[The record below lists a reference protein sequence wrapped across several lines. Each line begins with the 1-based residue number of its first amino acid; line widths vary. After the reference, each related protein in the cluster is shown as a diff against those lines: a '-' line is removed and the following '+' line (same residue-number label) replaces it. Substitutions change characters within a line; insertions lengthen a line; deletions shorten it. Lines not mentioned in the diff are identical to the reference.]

1 MDIAPDRRLTV
12 HMSAMDADDFEKVFH
27 GPVLV
32 RSFVAAA
39 CSDTSIFHLLVQAN
53 FNVNAVDDEGKSPLH
68 LACQYGHFAVV
79 EILVKYQ
86 PVLNE
91 LTESGMTALHQAV
104 YNGVELAV
112 VEALV
117 EAKSDI
123 ENICSDVYSAD
134 PIINDAVA
142 QSDLNVVEY
151 LLEQGVNIEVTNN
164 EGYTPLIVAT
174 QFKRHDVMAL
184 LLEKNAKLE
193 AADKNG
199 CTALMESILKRDHIG
214 TDLLVLHGAS
224 LHSRNKNGFSAISL
238 AMYHDIELGKR
249 LYSMHQ
255 KKLQSPAKTP
265 STTTTVMAM
274 QKQLS
279 SDVGRSLRVGDLIYL
294 HVENGMVLGCD
305 GFLHTDLHLTFP
317 THEWEDYIFCIH
329 PKMSYDY
336 VDLSLGVHPYFETT
350 DAFSEEERYDAME
363 KRRNDEKLTL
373 ALQTKDLVRE
383 YSTIQLF
390 HVKSQQYLRVN
401 PMASTT
407 HANVELDHLPSCY
420 SWFQFHADKPSSDLG
435 IMTNSP
441 VTLASA
447 SVSSAAQAV
456 RKSKPVTLLANHS
469 STTKVLLGLYTS
481 HDPLVLRPFVWKNGE
496 YAISGTGTRQ
506 LPLPR
511 SYSLNFKP
519 QVSKVN
525 SVFHLEMSSKSSA
538 GGVLYQLRHVSSRF
552 LLAMQCPCAKRDHV
566 TASLV
571 NPESLDTWIA
581 HLKVAYHNNAVRSD
595 LAHHDDDHRE
605 YAFHFSHTCPKCS
618 RVWCLGTTQN
628 KVHTGTGGSSL
639 MYCTLSQMVWNQSG
653 EWLVGVPIST
663 DFTKKVHHVCAWREA
678 FLTFSHTA
686 LCFLDDTTTTEN
698 IIPQSIHA
706 VLVAS
711 QQIHSLM
718 ETPEVDEVVSF
729 LQQICADVEIL
740 EAMFL
745 ATSIFRSMASIE
757 GVDELMVTFFR
768 AMRVLVVGND
778 SSEIYLQE
786 QFGDRLG
793 QIKILT
799 GLDMEFATKY
809 VDARIIM
816 TNMIAKNSGAVSHL
830 LENIN
835 ASHIVPGN
843 WTITA
848 QFFIALSLS
857 ERPDSLI
864 AKKLYDHEMNVSET
878 WVSKWETC
886 AIHTRLDGDS
896 ICVRWCDS
904 HEDGRAIPGMLH
916 RSATIAAFKSQ
927 VKIEP
932 THVTVPLEL
941 LVDESSKPTLPPL
954 VDKWIALYM
963 HQLKLVSALCE
974 KNVNVRRFFQPK
986 FPKHVLVAGIRRE
999 SLPFA
1004 IRTLYVEL
1012 LHYLYVPPTGML
1024 DNIQLSNLF
1033 LDLNIHGANPLSSHM
1048 PALYILIDATIH
1060 AVVVN
1065 NVSYFVF
1072 LRKLLSFVDSLL
1084 SVGYCGTN
1092 PAYYKQLFEALYVTG
1107 MKCDAVVK
1115 FDSNGDR
1122 STLDPLNLSC
1132 NTTYGVANV
1141 RSTTAPGDP
1150 PVEFSH
1156 GLVQY
1161 LSNLL
1166 GHNDTLVAQEA
1177 FVTLSEILPRAS
1189 FAWLR
1194 AVKPMCE
1201 LVKPDD
1207 HNDSLRQIIHEA
1219 QAVFDLDAHTFHSH
1233 VQRLHTK
1240 ILDEGRKKKSKAST
1254 DPLQVSIHRVK
1265 KWKRN
1270 VASNNPT
1277 LLRMLRIAQIPER
1290 TIAYLEAALARGVF
1304 VVPSNDDLAL
1314 ELEYYKTVVFKS
1326 TAIDNNAT
1334 KGNSHFRMAKEE
1346 AVKDRATL
1354 AHHLLSLLHQFTP
1367 HLSEEFSLRLL
1378 VLVVP
1383 LVNDNF
1389 ALVKDV
1395 SSLVYSM
1402 LCQPNAVVD
1411 SRYADVFKALLK
1423 HVHYNESAGQCVL
1436 HMLRESQSDEW
1447 KNQASYQLFYSE
1459 FDLKTLLVAYP
1470 KQVFVLDILCLV
1482 ADGSTNERIY
1492 GHLECKSLLSLEW
1505 IVQLITHAQATPSHK
1520 RVGLALIKT
1529 LYLDSDLETGWV
1541 STHLDTLRPAFA
1553 FCRQALSMVGS
1564 HMDVVVD
1571 GVVPFLKAWVAMVTV
1586 QSKNPVVVE
1595 FHHHLEGDMKAMIS
1609 HLDQLTSQHPFM
1621 CAHAKYPLSH
1631 VVETLSQ
1638 LTMCTTMALIG
1649 NTRNDMAMAYA
1660 VELKKAPPQRIC
1672 YHPFVRGARALLV
1685 NHAAK
1690 LMVQDPNQLSSALV
1704 IGAFQRL
1711 QATSIPDATLL
1722 DLAIVG
1728 KHLIQV
1734 DQQAS
1739 QWDQDLI
1746 SLILAEQDGLSSSGN
1761 KKPNHFNKWAK
1772 VTPQLHRLKAAL
1784 AFRPAKAARDK
1795 TFRGKSYQ
1803 SLDVQSFVDPV
1814 FVADHVN
1821 KDSSVDTFAHWKKS
1835 FEPLDLQ
1842 TLMQCLV
1849 RLITRSSSSSLLGL
1863 RVFVQALTSK
1873 REAAEDRTEYDE
1885 KALLQAR
1892 VEWKALLST
1901 AVKSDVTSLV
1911 FWCIK
1916 ESMEEVS
1923 NPVKSR
1929 LALNLISELLV
1940 DGFKEAQDAL
1950 YAGYV
1955 GLDDHFRSYLF
1966 GFLMSHITGQ
1976 SHDAS
1981 IVSLTLFQL
1990 LCEGHHTNWQ
2000 NIMRSGKFNR
2010 SVLDTVI
2017 NLMARICKQSDN
2029 VFALKDVQVMSKVL
2043 AFLSEACQG
2052 PCLENQQFIAESVV
2066 PRLCTDIS
2074 LGKPQCENG
2083 QYPLHLAKLKH
2094 NVNVL
2099 LLSMVEGRD
2108 DTLVHLHYVELI
2120 RPQDMCRV
2128 LTVNRK
2134 KIKSIELLRLAYSLL
2149 SKATSHTVD
2158 NLFYFSKG
2166 WHDAQNEHV
2175 AFFAKQTINVEV
2187 VRGDTEI
2194 QVYFPRPRESR
2205 FLSPREQKRL
2215 MDIMEFG
2222 EDNALAAFTSPES
2235 RNIAEELRTRHI
2247 LAQNATYEWMTE
2259 NQTFIRQAMFVVC
2272 FYINFVMVLGLAI
2285 DPDDSE
2291 PVVHIYSYWT
2301 LSGLGGVFCILCSS
2315 LWLYNIATEMSF
2327 SYARQKLKPVKLR
2340 RMTLQDM
2347 TSEVWSAIAESC
2359 YAIGMFRSCGWVAVY
2374 AAITMVYGMDD
2385 SLTYITAG
2393 VSLAYVLYI
2402 VLLAIRK
2409 VSGIFHFA
2417 YITDD
2422 KVRNRQVAIS
2432 NVLFWFN
2439 AVVDTLIKDNVVV
2452 FTLYTLCAFMG
2463 LSSDVSKRAYL
2474 KAVTSNLVPLGVTM
2488 AFGTI
2493 VIYLFSL
2500 IGFFRFQE
2508 LMTNDDGPQCSSM
2521 MQCYLTY
2528 IHYGLLSGGGI
2539 GDYMS
2544 STLAHP
2550 LDYSD
2555 QVSFFERVVYDLGFY
2570 IVILLLLINL
2580 IMGIII
2586 DSFTSLREAS
2596 EKKQEIE
2603 NSICLVCNDTKDD
2616 IEYRGI
2622 LLGLSNSFKKH
2633 KEEEHNLWNYLFF
2646 IMYLESK
2653 PATDLNGTESFVRQ
2667 KLLAKEMS
2675 WIPKK
2680 KGNSVRAAAE
2690 AY

>member
-350 DAFSEEERYDAME
+350 DAFSEEERYDDMPM
-363 KRRNDEKLTL
+363 RRNDEKLTL

-1141 RSTTAPGDP
+1141 RSTAAPGDP

-1492 GHLECKSLLSLEW
+1492 GHLECKSLLSVEW

-1595 FHHHLEGDMKAMIS
+1595 FHHQLEGDMKAMIS

-1734 DQQAS
+1734 DLQAS

-2134 KIKSIELLRLAYSLL
+2134 KIKDYRAEYKYELADIVFAESIELLRLAYSLL

-2359 YAIGMFRSCGWVAVY
+2359 YAIGGWVAVY

-2463 LSSDVSKRAYL
+2463 LSSDVSKRAY
-2474 KAVTSNLVPLGVTM
+2474 VYYGFPLLD
-2488 AFGTI
+2488 I
-2493 VIYLFSL
+2493 
-2500 IGFFRFQE
+2500 
-2508 LMTNDDGPQCSSM
+2508 
-2521 MQCYLTY
+2521 
-2528 IHYGLLSGGGI
+2528 
-2539 GDYMS
+2539 
-2544 STLAHP
+2544 LA
-2550 LDYSD
+2550 
-2555 QVSFFERVVYDLGFY
+2555 
-2570 IVILLLLINL
+2570 IN
-2580 IMGIII
+2580 G
-2586 DSFTSLREAS
+2586 R
-2596 EKKQEIE
+2596 
-2603 NSICLVCNDTKDD
+2603 
-2616 IEYRGI
+2616 
-2622 LLGLSNSFKKH
+2622 LSNIVHFQAPSNRITNH
-2633 KEEEHNLWNYLFF
+2633 
-2646 IMYLESK
+2646 
-2653 PATDLNGTESFVRQ
+2653 
-2667 KLLAKEMS
+2667 
-2675 WIPKK
+2675 
-2680 KGNSVRAAAE
+2680 
-2690 AY
+2690 

>member
-1 MDIAPDRRLTV
+1 
-12 HMSAMDADDFEKVFH
+12 
-27 GPVLV
+27 
-32 RSFVAAA
+32 
-39 CSDTSIFHLLVQAN
+39 
-53 FNVNAVDDEGKSPLH
+53 
-68 LACQYGHFAVV
+68 
-79 EILVKYQ
+79 
-86 PVLNE
+86 
-91 LTESGMTALHQAV
+91 
-104 YNGVELAV
+104 
-112 VEALV
+112 
-117 EAKSDI
+117 
-123 ENICSDVYSAD
+123 
-134 PIINDAVA
+134 
-142 QSDLNVVEY
+142 
-151 LLEQGVNIEVTNN
+151 
-164 EGYTPLIVAT
+164 
-174 QFKRHDVMAL
+174 
-184 LLEKNAKLE
+184 
-193 AADKNG
+193 
-199 CTALMESILKRDHIG
+199 
-214 TDLLVLHGAS
+214 
-224 LHSRNKNGFSAISL
+224 
-238 AMYHDIELGKR
+238 
-249 LYSMHQ
+249 
-255 KKLQSPAKTP
+255 
-265 STTTTVMAM
+265 
-274 QKQLS
+274 
-279 SDVGRSLRVGDLIYL
+279 
-294 HVENGMVLGCD
+294 
-305 GFLHTDLHLTFP
+305 
-317 THEWEDYIFCIH
+317 
-329 PKMSYDY
+329 
-336 VDLSLGVHPYFETT
+336 
-350 DAFSEEERYDAME
+350 
-363 KRRNDEKLTL
+363 
-373 ALQTKDLVRE
+373 
-383 YSTIQLF
+383 
-390 HVKSQQYLRVN
+390 
-401 PMASTT
+401 
-407 HANVELDHLPSCY
+407 
-420 SWFQFHADKPSSDLG
+420 
-435 IMTNSP
+435 
-441 VTLASA
+441 
-447 SVSSAAQAV
+447 
-456 RKSKPVTLLANHS
+456 
-469 STTKVLLGLYTS
+469 
-481 HDPLVLRPFVWKNGE
+481 
-496 YAISGTGTRQ
+496 
-506 LPLPR
+506 
-511 SYSLNFKP
+511 
-519 QVSKVN
+519 
-525 SVFHLEMSSKSSA
+525 
-538 GGVLYQLRHVSSRF
+538 
-552 LLAMQCPCAKRDHV
+552 
-566 TASLV
+566 
-571 NPESLDTWIA
+571 
-581 HLKVAYHNNAVRSD
+581 
-595 LAHHDDDHRE
+595 
-605 YAFHFSHTCPKCS
+605 
-618 RVWCLGTTQN
+618 
-628 KVHTGTGGSSL
+628 
-639 MYCTLSQMVWNQSG
+639 
-653 EWLVGVPIST
+653 
-663 DFTKKVHHVCAWREA
+663 
-678 FLTFSHTA
+678 
-686 LCFLDDTTTTEN
+686 
-698 IIPQSIHA
+698 
-706 VLVAS
+706 
-711 QQIHSLM
+711 
-718 ETPEVDEVVSF
+718 
-729 LQQICADVEIL
+729 
-740 EAMFL
+740 
-745 ATSIFRSMASIE
+745 
-757 GVDELMVTFFR
+757 
-768 AMRVLVVGND
+768 
-778 SSEIYLQE
+778 
-786 QFGDRLG
+786 
-793 QIKILT
+793 
-799 GLDMEFATKY
+799 
-809 VDARIIM
+809 
-816 TNMIAKNSGAVSHL
+816 
-830 LENIN
+830 
-835 ASHIVPGN
+835 
-843 WTITA
+843 
-848 QFFIALSLS
+848 
-857 ERPDSLI
+857 
-864 AKKLYDHEMNVSET
+864 
-878 WVSKWETC
+878 
-886 AIHTRLDGDS
+886 
-896 ICVRWCDS
+896 
-904 HEDGRAIPGMLH
+904 
-916 RSATIAAFKSQ
+916 
-927 VKIEP
+927 
-932 THVTVPLEL
+932 
-941 LVDESSKPTLPPL
+941 
-954 VDKWIALYM
+954 
-963 HQLKLVSALCE
+963 
-974 KNVNVRRFFQPK
+974 
-986 FPKHVLVAGIRRE
+986 
-999 SLPFA
+999 
-1004 IRTLYVEL
+1004 
-1012 LHYLYVPPTGML
+1012 
-1024 DNIQLSNLF
+1024 
-1033 LDLNIHGANPLSSHM
+1033 
-1048 PALYILIDATIH
+1048 
-1060 AVVVN
+1060 
-1065 NVSYFVF
+1065 
-1072 LRKLLSFVDSLL
+1072 
-1084 SVGYCGTN
+1084 
-1092 PAYYKQLFEALYVTG
+1092 
-1107 MKCDAVVK
+1107 
-1115 FDSNGDR
+1115 
-1122 STLDPLNLSC
+1122 
-1132 NTTYGVANV
+1132 
-1141 RSTTAPGDP
+1141 
-1150 PVEFSH
+1150 
-1156 GLVQY
+1156 
-1161 LSNLL
+1161 
-1166 GHNDTLVAQEA
+1166 
-1177 FVTLSEILPRAS
+1177 
-1189 FAWLR
+1189 
-1194 AVKPMCE
+1194 
-1201 LVKPDD
+1201 
-1207 HNDSLRQIIHEA
+1207 
-1219 QAVFDLDAHTFHSH
+1219 
-1233 VQRLHTK
+1233 
-1240 ILDEGRKKKSKAST
+1240 
-1254 DPLQVSIHRVK
+1254 
-1265 KWKRN
+1265 
-1270 VASNNPT
+1270 
-1277 LLRMLRIAQIPER
+1277 
-1290 TIAYLEAALARGVF
+1290 
-1304 VVPSNDDLAL
+1304 
-1314 ELEYYKTVVFKS
+1314 
-1326 TAIDNNAT
+1326 
-1334 KGNSHFRMAKEE
+1334 
-1346 AVKDRATL
+1346 
-1354 AHHLLSLLHQFTP
+1354 
-1367 HLSEEFSLRLL
+1367 
-1378 VLVVP
+1378 
-1383 LVNDNF
+1383 
-1389 ALVKDV
+1389 
-1395 SSLVYSM
+1395 
-1402 LCQPNAVVD
+1402 
-1411 SRYADVFKALLK
+1411 
-1423 HVHYNESAGQCVL
+1423 
-1436 HMLRESQSDEW
+1436 
-1447 KNQASYQLFYSE
+1447 
-1459 FDLKTLLVAYP
+1459 
-1470 KQVFVLDILCLV
+1470 
-1482 ADGSTNERIY
+1482 
-1492 GHLECKSLLSLEW
+1492 
-1505 IVQLITHAQATPSHK
+1505 
-1520 RVGLALIKT
+1520 
-1529 LYLDSDLETGWV
+1529 
-1541 STHLDTLRPAFA
+1541 
-1553 FCRQALSMVGS
+1553 
-1564 HMDVVVD
+1564 
-1571 GVVPFLKAWVAMVTV
+1571 
-1586 QSKNPVVVE
+1586 
-1595 FHHHLEGDMKAMIS
+1595 
-1609 HLDQLTSQHPFM
+1609 
-1621 CAHAKYPLSH
+1621 
-1631 VVETLSQ
+1631 
-1638 LTMCTTMALIG
+1638 
-1649 NTRNDMAMAYA
+1649 
-1660 VELKKAPPQRIC
+1660 
-1672 YHPFVRGARALLV
+1672 
-1685 NHAAK
+1685 
-1690 LMVQDPNQLSSALV
+1690 
-1704 IGAFQRL
+1704 
-1711 QATSIPDATLL
+1711 
-1722 DLAIVG
+1722 
-1728 KHLIQV
+1728 
-1734 DQQAS
+1734 
-1739 QWDQDLI
+1739 
-1746 SLILAEQDGLSSSGN
+1746 
-1761 KKPNHFNKWAK
+1761 
-1772 VTPQLHRLKAAL
+1772 
-1784 AFRPAKAARDK
+1784 
-1795 TFRGKSYQ
+1795 
-1803 SLDVQSFVDPV
+1803 
-1814 FVADHVN
+1814 
-1821 KDSSVDTFAHWKKS
+1821 
-1835 FEPLDLQ
+1835 
-1842 TLMQCLV
+1842 

-2134 KIKSIELLRLAYSLL
+2134 KIKDYRAEYKYELADIVFAESIELLRLAYSLL

-2603 NSICLVCNDTKDD
+2603 NSICLVCTDTKDD